1 MMKEQNYDLVHFE
14 GGGVSL
20 DVNVSPQEDTVWLS
34 QEQMANLFGR
44 TRSVIS
50 RHLQLIF
57 STGELDRD
65 SICSKN
71 EHIGKNG
78 KIYPFVLYNLDV
90 IISVGYR
97 VNSKQG
103 ILFRKWA
110 TSVLKEYLL
119 RGYAVSFSRTLVSPE
134 NFAQLQAKVSVLGEK
149 IEGLDGRLLK
159 MEGNFQDS
167 PPVRIF
173 YEGSLFDAYAFL
185 SSLMAKAKASIIL
198 VDSYADEKALAFFR
212 SHRSGVAMDLYL
224 SSKERLGDE
233 AYRRFAAEYG
243 LITLH
248 ETVAFHD
255 RYLILDHSEVYAIG
269 ASLNNAGRKT
279 FGVYRIED
287 DQIIHGLLERLSSL

>member
-1 MMKEQNYDLVHFE
+1 MKEQNYDLVHFE

-34 QEQMANLFGR
+34 QEQIAFLFSKER
-44 TRSVIS
+44 TVITKHIKS
-50 RHLQLIF
+50 IIEQ
-57 STGELDRD
+57 GEIEEKSNVQKMHFAHSDRPI
-65 SICSKN
+65 S
-71 EHIGKNG
+71 
-78 KIYPFVLYNLDV
+78 LYSLDV
-90 IISVGYR
+90 VLAVGYR

-103 ILFRKWA
+103 VLFRKWA

-233 AYRRFAAEYG
+233 AYRRFVAEYG
-243 LITLH
+243 LIALH